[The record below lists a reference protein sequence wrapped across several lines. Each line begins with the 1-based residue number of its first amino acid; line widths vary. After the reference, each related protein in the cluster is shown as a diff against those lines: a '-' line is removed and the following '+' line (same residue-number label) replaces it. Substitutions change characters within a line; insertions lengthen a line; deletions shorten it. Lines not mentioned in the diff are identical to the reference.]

1 MARRTLNPETV
12 ASPCN
17 PTYSI
22 ATIAESKRLLFISG
36 QVAADASGRT
46 VGSDIETQTR
56 QVFESLR
63 LILAAV
69 DATLDDVVSTDV
81 FLVNV
86 GRDLA
91 GYLKVRGE
99 YFPENP
105 PASTLVET
113 PALVRPD
120 YLVEIKAVAEL
131 PAPGGCFAK

>member
-1 MARRTLNPETV
+1 MARRALNPETV
-12 ASPCN
+12 APPCN

-36 QVAADASGRT
+36 QIATDASGRT

-56 QVFESLR
+56 QVFENLR
-63 LILAAV
+63 LILAAAE
-69 DATLDDVVSTDV
+69 ATLDDIVSTDV

-91 GYLKVRGE
+91 DYLKVRRE

-113 PALVRPD
+113 PALVEPD

-131 PAPGGCFAK
+131 PAG